1 MLRKLAENHNGYC
14 NDEGPL
20 MGPNKEN
27 LQIVHKRVELSGTC
41 TDDKLL
47 VDITTSFY
55 YNCWN
60 EINRSVE
67 WKWSTSD
74 IL

>member
-1 MLRKLAENHNGYC
+1 
-14 NDEGPL
+14 

-55 YNCWN
+55 YNSCVKKREATDGMKLTGLCRVN
-60 EINRSVE
+60 QA
-67 WKWSTSD
+67 KWPTRD
-74 IL
+74 I